1 MDNVYEKLFNETIE
15 VGDIISQ
22 NAINNKVYKSC
33 NYKKDRIIGVCTNV
47 NNNEI
52 TISNSGCVDVNI
64 IGIACIGDKVTC
76 SDIPGKGVAIR
87 YDQDETIFNIRSIGK
102 IIGLYDN
109 YDKVK
114 ILLDIE

>member
-1 MDNVYEKLFNETIE
+1 MGSEMCIRD
-15 VGDIISQ
+15 S
-22 NAINNKVYKSC
+22 NKVYKSC

>member
-52 TISNSGCVDVNI
+52 TISNINLNPVLSTNGGDISIYEVQLKNNSSKYKDLVSQKASIIRIDSDLYTHNI
-64 IGIACIGDKVTC
+64 PYNELTTGSLII
-76 SDIPGKGVAIR
+76 KG
-87 YDQDETIFNIRSIGK
+87 
-102 IIGLYDN
+102 
-109 YDKVK
+109 
-114 ILLDIE
+114 